1 MRTIV
6 ELVDGEV
13 DVKNNAPHFTNRRST
28 PWRNRISVTVV
39 THDCTRD
46 TVRDLTQA
54 GSKLGKYLQENTP
67 GTLDPKA
74 ESL

>member
-1 MRTIV
+1 MHTIV
-6 ELVDGEV
+6 ELVDVEV
-13 DVKNNAPHFTNRRST
+13 GVKNNAPHLADRRST
-28 PWRNRISVTVV
+28 PWRNRISVTVA

-54 GSKLGKYLQENTP
+54 GSKFGKYLQENTP